1 MKSLLA
7 AAVSLSLIA
16 GSIAP
21 VYAHDRNDHDR
32 REWRGGDSRHDRDS
46 RYDRHDSHRDDRR
59 DWRNDRGHD
68 RFDDA
73 RHYRSGYDY
82 SGYSPGYNPGYNQGR
97 YDQYRYDAGRYIAPR
112 GYAVRS
118 WRRGECLPRAYYSER
133 YVIND
138 YGAYRLYAP
147 PRGHHWVRV
156 DHDVLLTAVA
166 TGAVVAVVS
175 NLFH

>member
-16 GSIAP
+16 GSITP
-21 VYAHDRNDHDR
+21 VYAHDRNDRNDHDR
-32 REWRGGDSRHDRDS
+32 REWRGNDSYH
-46 RYDRHDSHRDDRR
+46 DRHDSRRDDRR

-73 RHYRSGYDY
+73 RHYRSGYVE
-82 SGYSPGYNPGYNQGR
+82 GR
-97 YDQYRYDAGRYIAPR
+97 RDQYRYDVGRYVAPR

-118 WRRGECLPRAYYSER
+118 WHRGEYLPRPYYSTR

-147 PRGHHWVRV
+147 PRGHYWVRV